1 MRPSCRMCQSGTS
14 RCGRGPTTSGRSI
27 VDGGDD
33 DWGRGIK
40 SSVTFAWNLPGVTQG
55 FFRIAP
61 EICWCRLRH
70 GRSSNKLPPIGNFEW
85 RTRCIFRFCGH
96 KSRQRSSVL
105 FICFPASGAAMMQ
118 QAPARRYLAS
128 CAICGAS
135 FEGVVGP
142 GRRERFCSDECR
154 AVAIKKSRLKSAP
167 KVGAGGTYS
176 TSCAACGRT
185 FEEKM
190 GEGGRRL
197 KLCSA
202 ACRTVERRR
211 YVNKMRLRQR
221 TEALGPMLP
230 FEGLE

>member
-1 MRPSCRMCQSGTS
+1 
-14 RCGRGPTTSGRSI
+14 
-27 VDGGDD
+27 
-33 DWGRGIK
+33 
-40 SSVTFAWNLPGVTQG
+40 
-55 FFRIAP
+55 
-61 EICWCRLRH
+61 
-70 GRSSNKLPPIGNFEW
+70 
-85 RTRCIFRFCGH
+85 
-96 KSRQRSSVL
+96 
-105 FICFPASGAAMMQ
+105 MMQ

-190 GEGGRRL
+190 GEGAG
-197 KLCSA
+197 
-202 ACRTVERRR
+202 V
-211 YVNKMRLRQR
+211 
-221 TEALGPMLP
+221 
-230 FEGLE
+230 